1 MAPIRHMMDM
11 PGGHMMSEAEMTEM
25 MGSSSGHTSAY
36 LPLYLA
42 TTAAGA
48 TLLTR
53 RAECIVMFKDGT
65 TPAEIKQHAS
75 EIEAQGGVV
84 TEIYDYMLKGFSAV
98 IPEAMITQ
106 LQSLTGSGGIIDY
119 IERDSVVSV

>member
-25 MGSSSGHTSAY
+25 MGSSAGHTSAY
-36 LPLYLA
+36 PS
-42 TTAAGA
+42 
-48 TLLTR
+48 LLVHHCSPR
-53 RAECIVMFKDGT
+53 NAECIVMFKDGT

>member
-1 MAPIRHMMDM
+1 MAPIRPMMDM

-36 LPLYLA
+36 L
-42 TTAAGA
+42 
-48 TLLTR
+48 LLHLVK
-53 RAECIVMFKDGT
+53 CIVMFKDGT
-65 TPAEIKQHAS
+65 TPAEIKQHAN

-98 IPEAMITQ
+98 IPEPMITQ

>member
-36 LPLYLA
+36 LSPS
-42 TTAAGA
+42 
-48 TLLTR
+48 LLVHHCSPR
-53 RAECIVMFKDGT
+53 NAECIVMFKDGT
-65 TPAEIKQHAS
+65 TPAEIKQHAN

-98 IPEAMITQ
+98 IPEPMITQ

>member
-25 MGSSSGHTSAY
+25 MGSSAGHTSAY
-36 LPLYLA
+36 LPRH
-42 TTAAGA
+42 
-48 TLLTR
+48 LLTTHAR
-53 RAECIVMFKDGT
+53 RLTGCPECIVMFKDGT

-106 LQSLTGSGGIIDY
+106 LQSLTGSGGMIDY

>member
-11 PGGHMMSEAEMTEM
+11 PGGHMMSEAEMNEM
-25 MGSSSGHTSAY
+25 MGSSAGHTSAY
-36 LPLYLA
+36 LPLHQ
-42 TTAAGA
+42 
-48 TLLTR
+48 
-53 RAECIVMFKDGT
+53 CIVMFKDGT

>member
-1 MAPIRHMMDM
+1 MAPIRHMIDM

-25 MGSSSGHTSAY
+25 MGSSSGHTK
-36 LPLYLA
+36 
-42 TTAAGA
+42 
-48 TLLTR
+48 
-53 RAECIVMFKDGT
+53 CVVMFKDGT
-65 TPAEIKQHAS
+65 SAAEIKQHAN

-106 LQSLTGSGGIIDY
+106 LQSLTGSGGVIDY
-119 IERDSVVSV
+119 IERDSVVSI